1 MSMTN
6 DKKRG
11 ALFDLDGVI
20 IDTEGI
26 YSGFWSA
33 IDERFPTGIPHF
45 AQSIKGMNLQEILG
59 NHFPTHVQAQVQ
71 QMLMQFQADMKY
83 DYFPGAMDF
92 VRMLRDNGFA
102 VAIVTSSDQQKM
114 NELYRQ
120 HHEFESTFD
129 TVITGDMVTHAKP
142 HPECYQLAARLIGAD
157 LDDCIVFEDSVNGLK
172 AGLASGAK
180 VVGLTTTYGPEV
192 VRPLCHVM
200 TGELSNLTLEM
211 LP

>member
-1 MSMTN
+1 MINNTHHH
-6 DKKRG
+6 RA

-45 AQSIKGMNLQEILG
+45 AQAIKGMNLQEILG
-59 NHFPTHVQAQVQ
+59 NHFPTPIQPQVQ
-71 QMLMQFQADMKY
+71 QMLMEFQSDMKY
-83 DYFPGAMDF
+83 EYFPGAMDF
-92 VRMLRDNGFA
+92 VRMLRNAGFA
-102 VAIVTSSDQQKM
+102 VAIVTSSDQHKM

-120 HHEFESTFD
+120 HPDFEPTFD
-129 TVITGDMVTHAKP
+129 VIITGDMVTHAKP
-142 HPECYQLAARLIGAD
+142 HPECYQLAARLACTE
-157 LDDCIVFEDSVNGLK
+157 LQDCIVFEDSVNGLK

-180 VVGLTTTYGPEV
+180 VVGLTTTYSVDV
-192 VRPLCHVM
+192 VKPLCHVM
-200 TGELSNLTLEM
+200 VDSLSNLTLDM